1 MVDGRTHDIP
11 LAEARLLIQR
21 AIDKAEQL
29 QLRGGV
35 AVYGGSGA
43 LVSASRM
50 DRGGAGGMARARS
63 KAWISATQQIPSAEH
78 LKRMNFVSAPVEQ
91 GFKTASPEALFPGAG
106 GMPIYRPLPGGGD
119 EVVGGI
125 AASGA
130 TVSPFFPAGIAQENM
145 IANGQPANPEDL
157 LIHYALGLPYVGQHG
172 DDYARWNASFGE
184 FPKDAPEGL
193 GMADAPRASRQF
205 EHEWAL
211 TLADAVIREAEK
223 ANYRIALAVVDQ
235 RGDAIQQDAMDGA
248 PTSAAFLALSVAA
261 TAATF
266 QMLSGVVSAKVGQD
280 LPGIRA
286 LLPFPI
292 LTVDGGIPIFEDGGV
307 VGALGVSGEVPA
319 ACIAIARAAID
330 SIS

>member
-29 QLRGGV
+29 QLRGGI

-78 LKRMNFVSAPVEQ
+78 LKRMNFVSPPVEQ

-106 GMPIYRPLPGGGD
+106 GMPIYRALAGGGD
-119 EVVGGI
+119 EVIGGI

-172 DDYARWNASFGE
+172 DDYARWNTSFGE
-184 FPKDAPEGL
+184 FPRDAPEGL
-193 GMADAPRASRQF
+193 GMADAPRASHQD

-211 TLADAVIREAEK
+211 ELADAVLREARQHE
-223 ANYRIALAVVDQ
+223 ARVALAIVDH
-235 RGDAIQQDAMDGA
+235 RGDAIQQDAADGA
-248 PTSAAFLALSVAA
+248 PTAAAFLALSLAA

-266 QMLSGVVSAKVGQD
+266 QVNSHELEARFGGQLQSVAAT
-280 LPGIRA
+280 LPY
-286 LLPFPI
+286 PI
-292 LTVDGGIPIFEDGGV
+292 LGGFGGV
-307 VGALGVSGEVPA
+307 PITEGRRFVGGLGVSGADPELCETIANA
-319 ACIAIARAAID
+319 ALK
-330 SIS
+330 SVS

>member
-78 LKRMNFVSAPVEQ
+78 LKRMNFVSPPVEQ

-106 GMPIYRPLPGGGD
+106 GMPIYAGA

-130 TVSPFFPAGIAQENM
+130 TVSPFFPAGIPRENM
-145 IANGQPANPEDL
+145 IADGGPANPEDL
-157 LIHYALGLPYVGQHG
+157 LIHYALGLDYVGQHG
-172 DDYARWNASFGE
+172 DDLARWNTSFGE
-184 FPKDAPEGL
+184 FPTDAGVGL
-193 GMADAPRASRQF
+193 GMAEAPRASHQF

-211 TLADAVIREAEK
+211 ELADAVLREGA
-223 ANYRIALAVVDQ
+223 ARGVRVAHAIVDH
-235 RGDAIQQDAMDGA
+235 RGDAIQQDAADGA
-248 PTSAAFLALSVAA
+248 PTAAALLALSLAA

-266 QMLSGVVSAKVGQD
+266 QLTSSEVGDRYDRHLGSVSES
-280 LPGIRA
+280 
-286 LLPFPI
+286 LPFSI
-292 LTVDGGIPIFEDGGV
+292 LTVPGGIPLAEGARFVGG
-307 VGALGVSGEVPA
+307 LGVSGADPGLCAEIAQA
-319 ACIAIARAAID
+319 AVK
-330 SIS
+330 SVS